1 MPSQESGLI
10 AVSPSGCMGCPCAL
24 AGSFVGTLSQ
34 QPNRGRDAL
43 APGDDAGF
51 GRGPFERGRPALGRR
66 EAPLAD
72 ATNYGHPV
80 QAALLVFGAPLLLLL
95 LSAAGAAAF
104 AAHQP
109 IWALAGL
116 TLLPG
121 IVAGARLGIGKAL
134 QSTAQ

>member
-1 MPSQESGLI
+1 MPSQESRLI
-10 AVSPSGCMGCPCAL
+10 AVGPSGCIGCPCAL
-24 AGSFVGTLSQ
+24 AGSFNGTHFQ
-34 QPNRGRDAL
+34 QPNRGRD
-43 APGDDAGF
+43 
-51 GRGPFERGRPALGRR
+51 ALGRR

-72 ATNYGHPV
+72 ATNYGHLV

-134 QSTAQ
+134 QATAQ